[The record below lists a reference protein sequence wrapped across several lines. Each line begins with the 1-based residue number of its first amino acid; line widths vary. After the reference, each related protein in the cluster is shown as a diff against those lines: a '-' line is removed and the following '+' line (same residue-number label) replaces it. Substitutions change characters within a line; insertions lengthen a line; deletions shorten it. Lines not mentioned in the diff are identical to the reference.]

1 MLEHTKRQV
10 KVLFLCRNEFTFP
23 FVSHRIL
30 LFVSS
35 ILSQLHASFPGT
47 WLNSNTKDVTDNT
60 KLSLRFVSYAQ
71 NRLRQL

>member
-10 KVLFLCRNEFTFP
+10 KVLFLCRSRKEFIFP

-35 ILSQLHASFPGT
+35 YPIYMLVFLVLGLTQIQ
-47 WLNSNTKDVTDNT
+47 
-60 KLSLRFVSYAQ
+60 RSYG
-71 NRLRQL
+71 